1 MASDSP
7 EPIKLARR
15 GPGFRQALSDLWQRR
30 WFKALAV
37 LAAIGL
43 LYLLLSGM
51 GLLAPISEMIG
62 GADSISAG
70 LVLGLTAAVGA
81 LWWVLSIGFMALGAV
96 IYNACGGL
104 VGGLKISLADDS

>member
-1 MASDSP
+1 MAETNLVVDKVSP
-7 EPIKLARR
+7 WSAMRITAAT
-15 GPGFRQALSDLWQRR
+15 GFIGFLVW
-30 WFKALAV
+30 
-37 LAAIGL
+37 LAAVGL

-51 GLLAPISEMIG
+51 GLLAPISELIG
-62 GADSISAG
+62 GEDSIGAG
-70 LVLGLTAAVGA
+70 LVLGLAAAVGA